1 MELCAFLS
9 SFKDQPP
16 WILALSALGIFSLL
30 KPSISALRWLFVSF
44 IRPGKNLAR
53 YGSWAV
59 VTGATDG
66 IGRAIAFQL
75 ARRGFGLVL
84 VGRSPDKLR
93 EVSAAIRDKHSDAR
107 VETVLIDFAGDLVQ
121 GVARLKKAIA
131 GMDVGILVNNA
142 GMSYPYAK
150 YLHEADEELIKDL
163 IMVNVEGLTRVTHA
177 VLPGMVERKRGAIL
191 NVGSGAAIVI
201 PSDPLY
207 DVYAASKAYVSSLLL
222 LIFCFLSAFIISISG
237 YSSNSVLD
245 WDLFDDADQS
255 GECHCFCEDPLLLR
269 REAIGDWDGD
279 RVLQHDQRESAKH
292 WRSGDGELLAIG
304 AARRA
309 RSGAALTIYDWD
321 DKLLAIGDWDDDRR
335 LGRRSAT
342 GIGKYV
348 DQFSKCLHVEYK
360 DKGIDVQCQV
370 PLYVATKM
378 ASIRRSSFFVPSAE
392 TYARAALRWIGYEPR
407 CTPYWP
413 HSLIWALISLLPEA
427 VVDKWRLRFCLQ
439 IRKRG
444 IQKELKA
451 KEQ

>member
-1 MELCAFLS
+1 MELCDSLS

-16 WILALSALGIFSLL
+16 WILALSALGLLSLL
-30 KPSISALRWLFVSF
+30 KPSIAALRWLFVSF

-75 ARRGFGLVL
+75 ARRGFGLAL

-121 GVARLKKAIA
+121 GVAMLKKAIA

-191 NVGSGAAIVI
+191 NIGSGAAIVI

-207 DVYAASKAYVSSLLL
+207 DVYAASKAYV
-222 LIFCFLSAFIISISG
+222 
-237 YSSNSVLD
+237 
-245 WDLFDDADQS
+245 
-255 GECHCFCEDPLLLR
+255 
-269 REAIGDWDGD
+269 
-279 RVLQHDQRESAKH
+279 
-292 WRSGDGELLAIG
+292 
-304 AARRA
+304 
-309 RSGAALTIYDWD
+309 
-321 DKLLAIGDWDDDRR
+321 
-335 LGRRSAT
+335 
-342 GIGKYV
+342 

-360 DKGIDVQCQV
+360 DKGIAVQCQV